1 MYDNKLLKNNED
13 HSTDIIIIDNKSEK
27 NVDTNEFNSFKND
40 YNDNNYINN

>member
-1 MYDNKLLKNNED
+1 M
-13 HSTDIIIIDNKSEK
+13 IIIDNKSEK